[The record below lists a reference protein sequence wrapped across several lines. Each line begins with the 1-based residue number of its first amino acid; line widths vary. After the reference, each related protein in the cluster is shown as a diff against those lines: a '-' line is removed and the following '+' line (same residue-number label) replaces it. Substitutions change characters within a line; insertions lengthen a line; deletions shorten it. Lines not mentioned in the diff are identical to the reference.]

1 MRFSTSFREPVRRRL
16 EKMEAADIVIGI
28 PCWNNDS
35 TIAYVIKA
43 IEDGLLKYYG
53 DKKCVTVVS
62 DGGSTDD
69 TREEA
74 EELERTPWIERIVAI
89 YRGIP
94 GKGSAVREIFEA
106 ANLLGAKACAIFDS
120 DLRSITPEWVERVIS
135 PIMSDKYDFVAP
147 YYKRY
152 KYDGTITNNIVYNLT
167 RALYGYRVRQPIGG
181 DFGFSLPLI
190 REYLK
195 EETWETDVGRFGID
209 IWLTTLAMIKS
220 FRIAQTNLGVK
231 IHDVK
236 DPAEALGPMFQ
247 QVVSTLFTLMEGN
260 KDVWEHIKG
269 SKEVLIV
276 GQEVDNEPE
285 AFTVNQ
291 TKLIDDFKLGFQRFS
306 EIWRKIILPENFTII
321 ESLFNKN
328 GKDFVMPT
336 ESWVKIL
343 YDLAVT
349 FKCWKTNRRSLMGIM
364 TPLYFARIAS
374 FINRTLDMNN
384 QEAEMVVEEQA
395 QMFEEQKDYL
405 IQRWND
411 HSMYDITAGIACE
424 IK

>member
-1 MRFSTSFREPVRRRL
+1 MRFSTAFRDPVRRRL
-16 EKMEAADIVIGI
+16 EKMRSADIVIGI

-35 TIAYVIKA
+35 TIAYVIKT
-43 IEDGLLKYYG
+43 IEEGFSKYFG
-53 DKKCVTVVS
+53 DKKCVMFVS

-74 EELERTPWIERIVAI
+74 EELERSPWIERIVTI

-94 GKGSAVREIFEA
+94 GKGSAVKEIFEA
-106 ANLLGAKACAIFDS
+106 ASLLGAKACAIFDS
-120 DLRSITPEWVERVIS
+120 DLRSITPDWIERVIS
-135 PIMSDKYDFVAP
+135 PIMSDNFDFVAP

-167 RALYGYRVRQPIGG
+167 RSLYGYRVRQPIGG
-181 DFGFSLPLI
+181 DFGFSLLLV

-195 EETWETDVGRFGID
+195 EEAWETDVGRFGID

-220 FRIAQTNLGVK
+220 FRIAQANLGVK

-247 QVVSTLFTLMEGN
+247 QVVSTLLSLMEDN
-260 KDVWEHIKG
+260 ENVWKSIRG
-269 SKEVLIV
+269 SKVVPIV
-276 GQEVDNEPE
+276 GLEVNVEPE
-285 AFTVNQ
+285 AFTVNH
-291 TKLIDDFKLGFQRFS
+291 TKMIDDFKLGFQRFG
-306 EIWRKIILPENFTII
+306 EIWHKIILPENYAII
-321 ESLFNKN
+321 ESLYNKN
-328 GKDFVMPT
+328 GKDFIMST
-336 ESWVKIL
+336 EAWVKIL
-343 YDLAVT
+343 YDLAVSY
-349 FKCWKTNRRSLMGIM
+349 KCWKTNRRSLMGIM

-374 FINRTLDMNN
+374 FINRTADMDN

-395 QMFEEQKDYL
+395 QMFEDQKDYL

-411 HSMYDITAGIACE
+411 HSMYEITAGIACE